1 MIYTPEQSTKI
12 LDTINGI
19 ELSNNGWS
27 WVDNDP
33 ALIEALRTAGYVVFD
48 VRGGVKAYTRA
59 AQEALA
65 AEHAAR
71 GAASFAVPARATY
84 AAPKEPG
91 PDYEAMILA
100 RQERLMMD
108 A

>member
-1 MIYTPEQSTKI
+1 MIHTPETSAKI
-12 LDTINGI
+12 LDAIQSI

-27 WVDNDP
+27 WIEHDTT
-33 ALIEALRTAGYVVFD
+33 LIKALRHAGYVVFE

-65 AEHAAR
+65 AEYKAR
-71 GAASFAVPARATY
+71 GAASFAVLRDKPSTA
-84 AAPKEPG
+84 KEPA
-91 PDYEAMILA
+91 PDYEGMILS
-100 RQERLMMD
+100 RQERWLMD